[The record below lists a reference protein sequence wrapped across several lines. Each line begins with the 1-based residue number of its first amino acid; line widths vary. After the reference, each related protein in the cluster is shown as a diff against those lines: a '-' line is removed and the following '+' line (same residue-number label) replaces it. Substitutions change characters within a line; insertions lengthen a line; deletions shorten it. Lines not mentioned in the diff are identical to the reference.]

1 MVYSVL
7 TEPVIPVLLPDGT
20 NASVG
25 IREAFLKAHEIR
37 DIQGDTPLER
47 YALLRLLIA
56 FAMDMLHPKNSFARR
71 DLLEAGQFDAEVFD
85 AYIALCERDGP
96 RFDLFDPDHP
106 FMQSKYDEVHDTD
119 KMIKSVANLLPDLP
133 TGNNHIFINHELEN
147 NHALSP
153 ARAFRA
159 ICVIYLFCF
168 PVGAKEYPSSVNN
181 TPPIYVTVLG
191 KNLFETIIHNM
202 LSISEMGT
210 IPYGLG
216 LVPWRN
222 DCNVTPKKKFPT
234 VSLIEAYTWMPRRI
248 TLKCDQD
255 GLVRTMYFQQGHD
268 FKGNALWKDPHV
280 PYKEIE
286 GKYVPVRPIVGRL
299 LWRDIA
305 TLTYYTSNEN
315 QPFIIYKY
323 IKMMEDEIPEFIPV
337 TMLGLIIKNNAKYV
351 VWYEDRLSI
360 PEGLIKNEEYASL
373 FRNDIEM
380 VEVIQSHLYV
390 SVKNM
395 VDQPL
400 KNDDIKKILKKQ
412 IDKPQKENDEK
423 THEIALQCQQ
433 YFLQRAHD
441 LVFGTAMDEIC
452 SDMPEKEHV
461 EHFCEAV
468 KRLLQDTLNQVLRA
482 SGSDANAM
490 MRQME
495 AEKWI
500 WSAYKKLTEER
511 MKYYA

>member
-56 FAMDMLHPKNSFARR
+56 FAMDMLHPKNSFVRR

-106 FMQSKYDEVHDTD
+106 FMQSKYDEALDAKAEKPVAA
-119 KMIKSVANLLPDLP
+119 MIHSLPS
-133 TGNNHIFINHELEN
+133 GNNHVFLEHRTASTHAVSFPKAF
-147 NHALSP
+147 HALLAS
-153 ARAFRA
+153 
-159 ICVIYLFCF
+159 YLFC
-168 PVGAKEYPSSVNN
+168 VSGTAGPSSVNN
-181 TPPIYVTVLG
+181 TPPVYAVMLG
-191 KNLFETIIHNM
+191 NNLFETIVINM
-202 LSISEMGT
+202 LSVSEANPL
-210 IPYGLG
+210 PYGTG
-216 LVPWRN
+216 FVPWRKEWKVIPKQ
-222 DCNVTPKKKFPT
+222 NVAD
-234 VSLIEAYTWMPRRI
+234 VSLLEGLTWMPRRI
-248 TLKCDQD
+248 TLIPEENLTVSRIFCQA
-255 GLVRTMYFQQGHD
+255 GLD
-268 FKGNALWKDPHV
+268 FKGNDLWNDPHV
-280 PYKEIE
+280 PKFKKKDESYGTVKPELGRALWRDAGSLMYDHD
-286 GKYVPVRPIVGRL
+286 GKSIRQPQALRCVTNVIDQEDLPGWVPVRGAGLMTNQAAYTGWIEESLSLPSAL
-299 LWRDIA
+299 LHNQEQAQCFRDDTLFIESLQAQIA
-305 TLTYYTSNEN
+305 SNV
-315 QPFIIYKY
+315 Q
-323 IKMMEDEIPEFIPV
+323 
-337 TMLGLIIKNNAKYV
+337 KYV
-351 VWYEDRLSI
+351 
-360 PEGLIKNEEYASL
+360 
-373 FRNDIEM
+373 
-380 VEVIQSHLYV
+380 
-390 SVKNM
+390 
-395 VDQPL
+395 
-400 KNDDIKKILKKQ
+400 
-412 IDKPQKENDEK
+412 DKPRAGSVGKE
-423 THEIALQCQQ
+423 HEIATQCQQ

-441 LVFGTAMDEIC
+441 LLFGAVMDEIC
-452 SDMPEKEHV
+452 SDIPEKEHV